1 MSSFIQF
8 WYVCMS
14 GICLTSVT
22 KSFGSIFEIFMKNK
36 NLWHL
41 WRKISENDPAY
52 QFLQI
57 TTSVS
62 LYLKVYFLQFL
73 LWKWSVILRMTVHVF
88 QTFLHRLLINA
99 KRFRTFGEMAL
110 DFVKNLISCFQFTSV
125 VVDIFD
131 RYDIQNSVKN
141 SYVRQTST
149 LLYHTMQPNEIYFL
163 LLI

>member
-1 MSSFIQF
+1 MYSTHVFSHLFTLTFRENSVKNSAIDNLFAYSYRHTLKQSSSFVQF

-36 NLWHL
+36 NRWRL

-73 LWKWSVILRMTVHVF
+73 LWKWSVILRMTDIPMYSMSLFNTYVYYPRPKKHF
-88 QTFLHRLLINA
+88 FL
-99 KRFRTFGEMAL
+99 
-110 DFVKNLISCFQFTSV
+110 
-125 VVDIFD
+125 
-131 RYDIQNSVKN
+131 
-141 SYVRQTST
+141 
-149 LLYHTMQPNEIYFL
+149 
-163 LLI
+163 